1 MDTTNDLQK
10 ELFGNSLQSNKKEG
24 VSGGK
29 SKKTLM
35 QQILHLNLQKMLSLP
50 QL

>member
-1 MDTTNDLQK
+1 MDATNDLQK
-10 ELFGNSLQSNKKEG
+10 ELFGNSLKSNKKEG

-29 SKKTLM
+29 GKKILM
-35 QQILHLNLQKMLSLP
+35 QQILDLNLQKMFSLP